1 MALESRCPHSLLQN
15 PNLSACIHVDSLDSI
30 KPDMDIQPTGQ
41 YQIFQLHLVPL
52 QVNLQS
58 LSIFQMVRL
67 LVD

>member
-15 PNLSACIHVDSLDSI
+15 PDLSACIHVAPLDSI
-30 KPDMDIQPTGQ
+30 KPYMDIQPTGQ
-41 YQIFQLHLVPL
+41 YQIFQSHPVPL
-52 QVNLQS
+52 DVNLQS